1 MFDAPRMSIRD
12 QLHDPASEAPFE
24 MRGRLLAFRVILLQ
38 QHRKAQLDQN
48 YGPGGKD
55 ASRFFV
61 DGARVFR
68 PSCLRRVSAIVLLLF

>member
-24 MRGRLLAFRVILLQ
+24 MRGRLLALRVILLQ

-48 YGPGGKD
+48 YGPGGETMLLVFSSTGRGFSVRVVFD
-55 ASRFFV
+55 AC
-61 DGARVFR
+61 R
-68 PSCLRRVSAIVLLLF
+68 P